1 MVVFVF
7 VKKKTLWEILGG
19 KSVRERLDIAEIR
32 FVADSGQCVCAPYV
46 VQEKFVNKKISHA
59 KFK

>member
-32 FVADSGQCVCAPYV
+32 FVADSVCACV
-46 VQEKFVNKKISHA
+46 NHTWCVGKIVNKKISHA